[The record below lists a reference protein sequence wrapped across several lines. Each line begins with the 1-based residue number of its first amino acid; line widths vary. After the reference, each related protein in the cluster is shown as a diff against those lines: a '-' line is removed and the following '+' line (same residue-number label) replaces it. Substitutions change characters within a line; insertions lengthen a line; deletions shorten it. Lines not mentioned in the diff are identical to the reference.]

1 MAADSVR
8 DEKVTQ
14 TKVIVVGGGL
24 VIWLFYL
31 YSWEYFLDFLEYLL
45 QFIGF
50 FRKCMDI
57 NRIKYFLK
65 NLRLIEVS
73 YVIKRRKVP
82 GKFCPK
88 FKERLVEVC

>member
-1 MAADSVR
+1 MAADSFR
-8 DEKVTQ
+8 DEQITP

-31 YSWEYFLDFLEYLL
+31 YFWEYFLDFLEYLL

-65 NLRLIEVS
+65 NLRLIELS
-73 YVIKRRKVP
+73 YVIKRGKVP
-82 GKFCPK
+82 RKFCLK
-88 FKERLVEVC
+88 FKERLVEAC

>member
-1 MAADSVR
+1 MAADSFM
-8 DEKVTQ
+8 DEKITP

-31 YSWEYFLDFLEYLL
+31 YFWEYFLDFLEYLL
-45 QFIGF
+45 QFIGS

-65 NLRLIEVS
+65 ILRLIELS
-73 YVIKRRKVP
+73 YVIKRGKVP
-82 GKFCPK
+82 GKFCLK
-88 FKERLVEVC
+88 FKERLVAAC

>member
-1 MAADSVR
+1 MAADSFR

-50 FRKCMDI
+50 FQKMYGHQSNQIFFKELTSD
-57 NRIKYFLK
+57 RIK
-65 NLRLIEVS
+65 LRN
-73 YVIKRRKVP
+73 
-82 GKFCPK
+82 
-88 FKERLVEVC
+88 